1 MPTGRHAINARAVVA
16 AIVYDGTLPPQH
28 TGEPSDQS
36 AQVEERPLLMA
47 MSPVSGSWPCVG
59 VGVGASMAL
68 KRGHRRRGRRG
79 GGRRRGSG
87 TRNLVSEAQ
96 LDIARLDAASS

>member
-1 MPTGRHAINARAVVA
+1 MA

-28 TGEPSDQS
+28 TGEPSDRS

-68 KRGHRRRGRRG
+68 SAGVG
-79 GGRRRGSG
+79 
-87 TRNLVSEAQ
+87 VAAAAEAGAAEGA
-96 LDIARLDAASS
+96 ARAASSVGGASPPPSPHAANAASS